1 MEEITNNETTQ
12 NIKEMIRAVHL
23 LGESDPKQAFADA
36 EKLNT
41 DFPDNLLL
49 LAELVHLS
57 RKIGD
62 KNRTIEYGIK
72 AINQALIEDNGELT
86 RRLYLSFGDDRYNL
100 PVEAKTLDHMVKF
113 FIPHEEFLDASWV
126 AYRSAILDNDTERAQ
141 KRVMEIGDLAAQQGH
156 PQCAVKIYKFYL
168 AQHPHGILSEYAH
181 KAIEFQER
189 QLQRISDPPADTGDE
204 T

>member
-1 MEEITNNETTQ
+1 MEDITNNEATQ

-36 EKLNT
+36 EKLIG

-57 RKIGD
+57 RKISD
-62 KNRTIEYGIK
+62 KTKTTEYGIR

-86 RRLYLSFGDDRYNL
+86 RRLYLSFGEDRYNIPL
-100 PVEAKTLDHMVKF
+100 EAKTLDHIVKF
-113 FIPHEEFLDASWV
+113 FMPHEEFLDASWA
-126 AYRSAILDNDTERAQ
+126 AYRSAVLDDDTERAQ
-141 KRVMEIGDLAAQQGH
+141 KRVMEIADLAAQQGH
-156 PQCAVKIYKFYL
+156 PQCAMKIYRFYL
-168 AQHPHGILSEYAH
+168 AQHPDGILSEYAQ

-189 QLQRISDPPADTGDE
+189 QLQRLADSPANTGDE